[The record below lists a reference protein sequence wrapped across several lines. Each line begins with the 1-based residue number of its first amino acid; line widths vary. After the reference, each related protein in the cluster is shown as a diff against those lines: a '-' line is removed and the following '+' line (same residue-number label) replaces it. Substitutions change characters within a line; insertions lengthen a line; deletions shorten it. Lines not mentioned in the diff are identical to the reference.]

1 MKGTLFSADFV
12 FDSSNNARLLEIN
25 TDTGLTDYN
34 VTNNLD
40 FTNFQSVI
48 SGSVFDTLHIIFKPF
63 QTNIVEKLEEFVSAS
78 APNITSVIRQEESS
92 CTLYVEQPEDIPSKF
107 ILRLAY
113 DEAAVL
119 DSKYAKSELELYD
132 LFGSQNDLASIVPVY
147 ISSSDKGIINSLTQS
162 FNDNNLPDFVTKT
175 EIAGATHSSIRLYKL
190 GLPDTGSDY
199 RVNTFLSES
208 INDNSVVTNYIPYLS
223 GSKALSVRSMQITY
237 GPDLDLCFVGEY
249 ITPSVFHL
257 PDTIVTGSEL
267 INEVDD
273 KHRLEF
279 TTNFPRGL
287 EGIWVQHEILSASEE
302 SVVISSALTGSDYLY
317 KSYFVSGSPDSDK
330 FSELNDWYH
339 SGSTFPSGSYIT
351 SSIIVNTKSYSN
363 NNNNSLYNLT
373 LETGDVFKLGGT
385 NVLPVLASGS
395 SVITWQN
402 VNHIKVGDRLF
413 NENDT
418 SFAIVSASLVISDTS
433 GEHSVIAP
441 NFEEV
446 DTYIIKGSTNNLLV
460 HNPFGAGRME
470 FPSYCFTADTPIT
483 LPDKTQKLIQDL
495 VAGEEILTYDEVLG
509 INEPGTVGSVES
521 KEVDSTIE
529 IVIDDSE
536 VDVSIMPI
544 KTTAEHPFYSNGEYV
559 KAKDLSV
566 GDTLQTLDGEFVSI
580 TSIVTKEGPTTVYNL
595 HDVGE
600 NHNFYAH
607 CILVHNK

>member
-78 APNITSVIRQEESS
+78 APNITSVFRQEESS
-92 CTLYVEQPEDIPSKF
+92 CTLYVEQPEDTSNKF

-113 DEAAVL
+113 DEAAIL

-132 LFGSQNDLASIVPVY
+132 LFDSQNDLASIVPVY

-162 FNDNNLPDFVTKT
+162 FNDNNLPDFVSKT
-175 EIAGATHSSIRLYKL
+175 ETTGATHSSIRLYKL

-249 ITPSVFHL
+249 ITPSIFEL
-257 PDTIVTGSEL
+257 PDTLVTGSEL

-287 EGIWVQHEILSASEE
+287 EGVWVQHEILSASEE

-351 SSIIVNTKSYSN
+351 SSIIVSTKSYSN
-363 NNNNSLYNLT
+363 NSNHSIYNLT

-385 NVLPVLASGS
+385 NVLPVMSSGS

-402 VNHIKVGDRLF
+402 VNNVKIGDRLF
-413 NENDT
+413 NENGT
-418 SFAIVSASLVISDTS
+418 SFAIVSASLVISDTP

-460 HNPFGAGRME
+460 HNPFGGARME
-470 FPSYCFTADTPIT
+470 APAYCFTAGT
-483 LPDKTQKLIQDL
+483 LISISDDGYKNIEDL
-495 VAGEEILTYDEVLG
+495 LPGDEILTYNEESGKNEVG
-509 INEPGTVGSVES
+509 RIGSVES
-521 KEVDSTIE
+521 KEVDSLVKLKINGIE
-529 IVIDDSE
+529 NIT
-536 VDVSIMPI
+536 
-544 KTTAEHPFYSNGEYV
+544 TTAEHPFYSNGTWV
-559 KAKDLSV
+559 KAKDLSI
-566 GDTLQTLDGEFVSI
+566 GDSLQTIDKNLVSI
-580 TSIVTKEGPTTVYNL
+580 LSIEIINSKTKVYNL
-595 HDVGE
+595 HDVGK

-607 CILVHNK
+607 RILVHNK